1 MIRDFL
7 AALSADLL
15 PDGDDRQAADALIA
29 AIPSGGETGCIA
41 ALRLARLIGEAA
53 EPTAVL
59 EAADRM
65 MPEASDAVTVAVR
78 LLIACF
84 ATVRADY
91 PARQDA
97 AAARSRLGA
106 RADASYPVLSNAGA
120 ETLDWLVRLVGE
132 AVSHLSAVAA
142 SRVPL
147 VRVETG
153 ISLPSTLAAYD
164 LYGDATRAGEI
175 VARNRSATP
184 MIMPSA
190 FEAAAS

>member
-1 MIRDFL
+1 MVRDFL
-7 AALSADLL
+7 ATLAVDLL
-15 PDGDDRQAADALIA
+15 PEGDDRQAADMQIA
-29 AIPSGGETGCIA
+29 AIPKGGEVGCAA

-53 EPTAVL
+53 DPVATL
-59 EAADRM
+59 EAIDRRSI
-65 MPEASDAVTVAVR
+65 ETNDAATVATR
-78 LLIACF
+78 LVIACF
-84 ATVRADY
+84 AAVRADY

-97 AAARSRLGA
+97 AAARSNLGA
-106 RADASYPVLSNAGA
+106 RADASYPLLSRAGA
-120 ETLDWLVRLVGE
+120 EMLDWMVRLVGE
-132 AVSHLSAVAA
+132 SVSHLSAVAA

-175 VARNRSATP
+175 VGRNRSATP

-190 FEAAAS
+190 FEAAAR